1 MIDPR
6 KLQKFFEQKTLG
18 SPNAAIGFVLW
29 RVVHRFQRDIDRA
42 LLPLDLT
49 HLQFTI
55 LALLAWSNRS
65 GEPVTQAELARS
77 ADIEPM
83 QISQVLKAL
92 EMKGLIERRA
102 SASNA
107 RAKVS
112 DITEAGLAALGKAM
126 PIAIESQRRMFGE
139 HGLPR
144 GKLLRMLLEI
154 LQS

>member
-55 LALLAWSNRS
+55 LALLAWSNCS

-112 DITEAGLAALGKAM
+112 VITEAGLAALGKAM
-126 PIAIESQRRMFGE
+126 PIAMDIQRRMFGE
-139 HGLPR
+139 NGLPR
-144 GKLLRMLLEI
+144 GKLLRLLLDI
-154 LQS
+154 LQP